1 MIGTSEGRLDD
12 AMPKTVIQPLT
23 SKTTLGPR
31 TTPPIEV
38 LVPEPEGLLKL
49 NDPSKYSVPLLDIG

>member
-1 MIGTSEGRLDD
+1 
-12 AMPKTVIQPLT
+12 MPETVIQPLT

-38 LVPEPEGLLKL
+38 LVPEPEELLKL